1 VEIKA
6 CINCANAYGV
16 AEDLRNM
23 NFEVKGMGKPL
34 TDYLKSDVK
43 VLTF

>member
-1 VEIKA
+1 MKLK
-6 CINCANAYGV
+6 N
-16 AEDLRNM
+16 L

-34 TDYLKSDVK
+34 SDYLKSDAK